1 MILANR
7 LKNLGT
13 ETAFAVSEAA
23 AAWAARGH
31 KVYPFHLGDI
41 SIPTPANIVEAQQRA
56 IRDGKTGYAPGAG
69 IPQLREALAADVS
82 ARRGV
87 TYRMENVVV
96 QPGGKPVVTKFIQAV
111 MNPGDEVLYPN
122 PGYPIY
128 ESQIEYQG
136 GIAKPYRFVQTDK
149 GFQIDLDYLES
160 QITPRTRVLI
170 YNNQQNPLGAESSPA
185 EMQRLAE
192 LAIRHN
198 LMVLSDEAYFDIRYS
213 GVSASIASLPGM
225 QERTVIL
232 YTFSKKYAMTGWRLG
247 AAIAPKEV
255 AQVISKLNTNDESCT
270 AHFVQWAGVEA
281 LQGDQSGAAYIMAN
295 LRKRRDAAMEMLQSI
310 DGVTLFKP
318 ETTFYLFPNVT
329 PVMERMGYTDVAD
342 FADAALKNA
351 CVSFCTRKHFGRPQP
366 GEKEQYIRLAYSG
379 IDENEIRTGLGQLKA
394 WIDEATRTGAQKQA
408 TPSTTRA

>member
-41 SIPTPANIVEAQQRA
+41 SIPTPANIIEAQQRA

-170 YNNQQNPLGAESSPA
+170 YNNQQNPLGAESGPA

-247 AAIAPKEV
+247 AAIAPQEV

-281 LQGDQSGAAYIMAN
+281 LQGDQSGAAFIMAN

-329 PVMERMGYTDVAD
+329 PVMARMGYTDVAD

-408 TPSTTRA
+408 TPSAARA